1 MPVLADIQ
9 KTQQELTLA
18 LAELDNIEA
27 AFSGNQGTSSTR
39 NANTQREQDKE
50 VSSQRIQFLTEE
62 NKELA
67 QVIFFMFLS
76 FSNFF
81 LLCRKMKKFSRDL
94 KK

>member
-27 AFSGNQGTSSTR
+27 AFHGNQGSSSTR
-39 NANTQREQDKE
+39 NANTQREQDKD

-67 QVIFFMFLS
+67 QVIFLT
-76 FSNFF
+76 
-81 LLCRKMKKFSRDL
+81 
-94 KK
+94 